1 MENYVFIYFHTLP
14 GDYVLGDMED
24 DLDDLLQGTGEVTG
38 SGMGIGGGNIDIEF
52 DADPDVLQKII
63 SYLTS
68 CGFDGETIL
77 DINGERRKLSDI
89 KKQTFQK
96 PFRERVSE
104 CWETFSSG
112 EAKLRQRIDQKAG
125 SEQITELLDAL
136 LTPAFD
142 RVYAE
147 VGFNGEKHDL
157 ILNLEGDWSRLFA
170 LTYFKKHA
178 PESVLQYW
186 NILVGRQ
193 SHGQSLDNYGIQ
205 IGGSTVYAKDIQVW
219 TTWENQNAKVSL
231 YCDALVPL
239 LSERENEAYWFA
251 YVMLDY
257 AVGELAEM
265 KYIGELEILSAPPG
279 QPALTLAQLMPHF
292 MQQLSLGRDEL
303 FDEERYCGLYSAYQ
317 MQPDEDSRN
326 GLRTDVFAGSGCFIP
341 LLNEFLYGESRIMD
355 AFHADGIAAGYFCF
369 PLYGFEGDDRGAQIL
384 DFRDNAAENIEKTAG
399 LDCFTY
405 IGGASGIYYG
415 YLDFLA
421 WDLKAVLDAAVSV
434 FAQSGIDWV
443 VFHSFRREAEGIT
456 LFDRTAE

>member
-1 MENYVFIYFHTLP
+1 MDKKNE
-14 GDYVLGDMED
+14 
-24 DLDDLLQGTGEVTG
+24 
-38 SGMGIGGGNIDIEF
+38 
-52 DADPDVLQKII
+52 
-63 SYLTS
+63 
-68 CGFDGETIL
+68 
-77 DINGERRKLSDI
+77 LSP
-89 KKQTFQK
+89 K
-96 PFRERVSE
+96 PFRERVTE
-104 CWETFSSG
+104 CWEVFSRG
-112 EAKLRQRIDQKAG
+112 EATLRQLIDQTAD
-125 SEQITELLDAL
+125 SEQITEQLDAL

-178 PESVLQYW
+178 PENVLQHW

-219 TTWENQNAKVSL
+219 ITWENQNAKVSL

-239 LSERENEAYWFA
+239 LPERENEAYWFA

-265 KYIGELEILSAPPG
+265 KYISELEILNIPHK
-279 QPALTLAQLMPHF
+279 QPALTLVQLMSHF
-292 MQQLSLGRDEL
+292 MQQLSIGKDEL
-303 FDEERYCGLYSAYQ
+303 FDEGRYCNLYSAYQ
-317 MQPDEDSRN
+317 MQPDEESRD
-326 GLRTDVFAGSGCFIP
+326 GLRADVFAGSGCFIP
-341 LLNEFLYGESRIMD
+341 LLNEFLRGENRIMD
-355 AFHADGIAAGYFCF
+355 TFHADGIAAGYFCF
-369 PLYGFEGDDRGAQIL
+369 PLYGFEGTDRGAQIL

-399 LDCFTY
+399 LDSFTY

-415 YLDFLA
+415 YLDFIA
-421 WDLKAVLDAAVSV
+421 WDLQAVLDAAVSV

-443 VFHSFRREAEGIT
+443 IFHRFRQDADSIT
-456 LFDRTAE
+456 LFDRTTE